1 MNKIGKITTTIILLV
16 VLLMIFVLTN
26 LDRGIKAAVETIGPE
41 LTGSEVTL
49 SSVDLSLTDAK
60 GSFSGLRVGNPQG
73 FEAADAFKLK
83 LISFAMDAEHLASNT
98 IVIDSLQI
106 VAPEIT
112 MERVGGRSN
121 LDQIEANIAD
131 YLGAD
136 NSQGGTDAEEKK
148 FIIRDLRITD
158 AVVHYA
164 ILGDKGLDLELPDLH
179 LTDIGESAKGG
190 GVSGAEAAAEI
201 IGAITRAAGK
211 AVSQSGAIKGMGRSL
226 EDQIKEKADGLKG
239 LFGNKS
245 EG

>member
-16 VLLMIFVLTN
+16 VVLMIVVLSN
-26 LDRGIKAAVETIGPE
+26 LDRGIKTAVETIGTE

-73 FEAADAFKLK
+73 FAAADAFKLG
-83 LISFAMDAEHLASNT
+83 LISFAMDAEHLADNT
-98 IVIDSLQI
+98 IVIDSLRI

-112 MERVGGRSN
+112 MERADGRSN
-121 LDQIEANIAD
+121 LDQIQANIAD
-131 YLGAD
+131 YLGTDSGQESAD
-136 NSQGGTDAEEKK
+136 TEGKK

-164 ILGDKGLDLELPDLH
+164 ILGGKGLDLELPDLH
-179 LTDIGESAKGG
+179 LTNIGGSAEGG
-190 GVSGAEAAAEI
+190 DGVSGAEAAAEI

-211 AVSQSGAIKGMGRSL
+211 AVSQSGAIKDMGKSL
-226 EDQIKEKADGLKG
+226 EDQIKEKAGSLKG
-239 LFGNKS
+239 LFGNKN
-245 EG
+245 